1 MKIKL
6 VVVGKLKEPFLK
18 DMCNEYIKRLSPYAN
33 VEVFEVPDELPQ
45 ANSSLKD
52 EENCRNKEGEKI
64 LSKIKDNEYVYLY
77 NNNQTPILLIGLD
90 TNINLENAFK
100 YEDNNNYKIV
110 LSHYPDNFN
119 LINDKNINLFLSGNS
134 LNGQVRLPFL
144 GGIIK
149 KDGSKKYY
157 DEKYYIN
164 NTNIFISNGLGNP
177 KYDIRLLN
185 TPSINFYR
193 LYSK

>member
-1 MKIKL
+1 M
-6 VVVGKLKEPFLK
+6 
-18 DMCNEYIKRLSPYAN
+18 
-33 VEVFEVPDELPQ
+33 
-45 ANSSLKD
+45 
-52 EENCRNKEGEKI
+52 
-64 LSKIKDNEYVYLY
+64 
-77 NNNQTPILLIGLD
+77 
-90 TNINLENAFK
+90 
-100 YEDNNNYKIV
+100 
-110 LSHYPDNFN
+110 SHFPDNFD